1 MVPENQGE
9 PERTRADRFLE
20 AFRTLEHQ
28 VRRLA
33 RADRDEPFVAAL
45 MSACGRSPELRRY
58 QAELRHF
65 AMLRN
70 AIVHEPYE
78 GREPIADPRE
88 DAVAEI
94 EGLARAI
101 LDPPT
106 ALSVLP
112 HPVIVANLDT
122 SLKDASIVM
131 RDGNFSQLPV
141 VNKGRVVDVLTSSAV
156 ARYLT
161 SVVFEAADG
170 DQAIAVKTVVPYD
183 KDRRFVT
190 KPLDASVL
198 TVVEEFERREASGR
212 LLNAVCLTG
221 EDRNGLAGIA
231 TLYDLPALLKASRP
245 YQ

>member
-1 MVPENQGE
+1 VQEDQGT
-9 PERTRADRFLE
+9 PERTRADRFLD

-33 RADRDEPFVAAL
+33 HADREASFVAAL
-45 MSACGRSPELRRY
+45 RSACGRSPELRRY
-58 QAELRHF
+58 EAELRHF

-88 DAVAEI
+88 DTITEI
-94 EGLARAI
+94 QGLARAI

-106 ALSVLP
+106 ALSVLR
-112 HPVIVANLDT
+112 HPVIVANPDT
-122 SLKDASIVM
+122 TLKDASILM
-131 RDGNFSQLPV
+131 LDGNFSQLPV
-141 VNKGRVVDVLTSSAV
+141 VDKGRVVDVLTSSAI

-161 SVVFEAADG
+161 SVVFEAAPG

-183 KDRRFVT
+183 EDRGFVT
-190 KPLDASVL
+190 KPLGASVL
-198 TVVEEFERREASGR
+198 TVVEEFEKHEESGR

-221 EDRNGLAGIA
+221 DGRKGLAGIA
-231 TLYDLPALLKASRP
+231 TVYDLPALLKASRL